1 MKICQLCAID
11 WTMARLLLPLC
22 VAMREAGHEVVAVC
36 SDGPMLER
44 VAAAGIR
51 CRPAAIARSAH
62 PLKALASSRAVARI
76 MREEAFDMVHV
87 HTPVASLVGRLAA
100 WRCGVPLIA
109 YTAHGFYFHE
119 RMAWAPRLAFVALE
133 WLAGRIT
140 HVLMTE
146 NREDAAFAR
155 TWGLV
160 RGGGQDRG
168 YRQRRRSHPLRP
180 RHAAASGCPARRPGH
195 AARRGGD
202 RRCRPPGRREGL
214 SRTLARHGKGR
225 CPSLGRGFQAR

>member
-1 MKICQLCAID
+1 MKICRLCAID

-22 VAMREAGHEVVAVC
+22 VAMREAGHEVVAIC

-51 CRPAAIARSAH
+51 CRPAAIARSAN
-62 PLKALASSRAVARI
+62 PLKALTSARAVARV
-76 MREEAFDMVHV
+76 MREEAFDLVHV

-119 RMAWAPRLAFVALE
+119 RMAWAPRLAFMAME
-133 WLAGRIT
+133 WLAGRVT

-160 RGGGQDRG
+160 RGGGAGSRLSATASIPTASAPAHRSAG
-168 YRQRRRSHPLRP
+168 LPCAPPWPRRKTRW
-180 RHAAASGCPARRPGH
+180 
-195 AARRGGD
+195 
-202 RRCRPPGRREGL
+202 
-214 SRTLARHGKGR
+214 
-225 CPSLGRGFQAR
+225 

>member
-62 PLKALASSRAVARI
+62 PLKALASSRTVARI

-109 YTAHGFYFHE
+109 YTAHGFHFHE

-160 RGGGQDRG
+160 RGGGAGSRL
-168 YRQRRRSHPLRP
+168 S
-180 RHAAASGCPARRPGH
+180 ATASIPPVSAPARRSVGLPC
-195 AARRGGD
+195 APPWPRRKT
-202 RRCRPPGRREGL
+202 RW
-214 SRTLARHGKGR
+214 
-225 CPSLGRGFQAR
+225 

>member
-22 VAMREAGHEVVAVC
+22 VAMREAGHEVVAIC

-51 CRPAAIARSAH
+51 CRPAAIARSAD
-62 PLKALASSRAVARI
+62 PLKALTSARAVARV
-76 MREEAFDMVHV
+76 MREEAFDLVHV

-119 RMAWAPRLAFVALE
+119 RLAFMAME
-133 WLAGRIT
+133 WLAGRVT

-160 RGGGQDRG
+160 RGGGAGSRLSATASIPTASAPAHRSAG
-168 YRQRRRSHPLRP
+168 LPCAPPWPRRKTRW
-180 RHAAASGCPARRPGH
+180 
-195 AARRGGD
+195 
-202 RRCRPPGRREGL
+202 
-214 SRTLARHGKGR
+214 
-225 CPSLGRGFQAR
+225 